1 MWILLIIAYLCGSI
15 PFGLMIVRAVAGID
29 LRTVGSGNIGATN
42 TSRAVGKT
50 WAAVVL
56 LLDALKGALPTALGP
71 LLAKSLGVAMEDQ
84 TVQVLSGLA
93 AILGHMFP
101 VWLRFRGGKGV
112 ATALGV
118 ACVLSPIGTAVAAAV
133 FFGVFAAGR
142 IVSVSSLAAAV
153 TFALYQMWSLQPD
166 PFKGSTQ
173 AMAAFSL
180 AVPALIVVRHASNIA
195 RLLSGKESA
204 LQRQKTPPREEQDS
218 TPTANRQS

>member
-1 MWILLIIAYLCGSI
+1 MWIILIIAYLCGSI

-71 LLAKSLGVAMEDQ
+71 LLAKSLGVAVEDQ
-84 TVQVLSGLA
+84 TVQVLSGSA

-118 ACVLSPIGTAVAAAV
+118 ACVLSPLGTVVAAAV
-133 FFGVFAAGR
+133 FFGVFAARR

-153 TFALYQMWSLQPD
+153 TFALYQMWSLQPE
-166 PFKGSTQ
+166 PFKASTQ

-180 AVPALIVVRHASNIA
+180 AVPALIVVRHVSNIA

-204 LQRQKTPPREEQDS
+204 WQREKTPPREEQDG
-218 TPTANRQS
+218 TPAANRPS